1 MALTQVSR
9 GLLSTSI
16 VDNGNATAITIDSSE
31 NVLVGTTDTAPG
43 AGDTNEGFSINSSR
57 VFVSR
62 ASDYSLSLNR
72 TTDDGPIALFRKDGS
87 TVGSIGS
94 KDSNLVIGTGDTG
107 VRFSY
112 GTDSIFP
119 IDTATGNGRD
129 AAVDLGLGSGGR
141 FKDLYLSGGAY
152 LGGTGSANKLDDY
165 EEGTWTPAFTGTI
178 TAGPTVSGSSTA
190 SGTYVK
196 VGSQVTCYFSIDFND
211 NSTNFG
217 VDQRF
222 SLEGLPFNPAQG
234 TIASA
239 GTWWA
244 YASIGSGNNA
254 FGQVGT
260 QNDDTIYFYVTHL
273 DGGISYGAPL
283 IGSITF
289 SV

>member
-1 MALTQVSR
+1 MALTQVPIE
-9 GLLSTSI
+9 LSSTPGI
-16 VDNGNATAITIDSSE
+16 VDNSNATAITIDSSE
-31 NVLVGTTDTAPG
+31 NVLVGMTSASTTVDGLYLRPG
-43 AGDTNEGFSINSSR
+43 TNSGIN
-57 VFVSR
+57 
-62 ASDYSLSLNR
+62 ASGSHTLTLNR
-72 TTDDGPIALFRKDGS
+72 RTNDGDILKFDKDGT
-87 TVGSIGS
+87 TVGSIQSRSGVVSTIILDPRTNGAGLTGS
-94 KDSNLVIGTGDTG
+94 TNGLIPVNQAGS
-107 VRFSY
+107 
-112 GTDSIFP
+112 
-119 IDTATGNGRD
+119 TADNH
-129 AAVDLGLGSGGR
+129 VDLGSSSSR